1 MVAYRCVCITH
12 PFIHHRC
19 VAAEKQQHHSLKI
32 KNVAESI
39 KRNLNAALP
48 QVRVITLLLPDE
60 TEQSAIQRESIMNEP
75 RRDGESLKC
84 GIKH

>member
-48 QVRVITLLLPDE
+48 QVCVITLLLLV
-60 TEQSAIQRESIMNEP
+60 AA
-75 RRDGESLKC
+75 RDGMRRSRVRFR
-84 GIKH
+84 GSIS

>member
-1 MVAYRCVCITH
+1 M
-12 PFIHHRC
+12 
-19 VAAEKQQHHSLKI
+19 AAEKQQHHSLKI

-60 TEQSAIQRESIMNEP
+60 TELCAIQRESIMNEP

>member
-48 QVRVITLLLPDE
+48 QVRVITQ
-60 TEQSAIQRESIMNEP
+60 EQSAIQRERIMNEP

>member
-12 PFIHHRC
+12 PFIPHRC

-32 KNVAESI
+32 KNVAKSI

-48 QVRVITLLLPDE
+48 QVRVITLLLLV
-60 TEQSAIQRESIMNEP
+60 AA
-75 RRDGESLKC
+75 RDGMRRSRVRFR
-84 GIKH
+84 GSIS

>member
-60 TEQSAIQRESIMNEP
+60 TELCAIQRESIMNEP